1 MTLDTEN
8 FRLDEFMRIKKVSR
22 TALAEQ
28 LGSSQPTISAILSG
42 KRSLSRG
49 MIARIGDLYPDL
61 NTKWLLTGEGDMLK
75 ESAPELTKEDEQQEV
90 PHVPVAALA
99 NPLAEYF
106 GNIVRLQD
114 CDTILSP
121 VPGAELAITISG
133 DSMEPKFH
141 DNTIVF
147 LKRINDAAFIPWGNT
162 LVLDTENGIY
172 IKDVYPIADE
182 PAFIE
187 ARSSNPLYPPMRI
200 PKTSI
205 FGIYRVLSA
214 TKFYTTM

>member
-1 MTLDTEN
+1 MNSVKE
-8 FRLDEFMRIKKVSR
+8 RLIAYLEHIGINKSEFGR
-22 TALAEQ
+22 
-28 LGSSQPTISAILSG
+28 
-42 KRSLSRG
+42 
-49 MIARIGDLYPDL
+49 RIGVSSAFITSMRKSIQPDKIAAIQREFHDL
-61 NTKWLLTGEGDMLK
+61 NTEWLLTGEGDMLK
-75 ESAPELTKEDEQQEV
+75 ESATELTKEDEQQEV

>member
-1 MTLDTEN
+1 MNSVKE
-8 FRLDEFMRIKKVSR
+8 RLIAYLEHIGINKSEFGR
-22 TALAEQ
+22 
-28 LGSSQPTISAILSG
+28 
-42 KRSLSRG
+42 
-49 MIARIGDLYPDL
+49 RIGVSSAFITSMRKSIQPDKIAAIQREFHDL
-61 NTKWLLTGEGDMLK
+61 NTEWLLTGEGDMLK
-75 ESAPELTKEDEQQEV
+75 ESDTELAKDDAQQEV

-172 IKDVYPIADE
+172 IKDVYPIAGE

-200 PKTSI
+200 PKASI

>member
-1 MTLDTEN
+1 
-8 FRLDEFMRIKKVSR
+8 
-22 TALAEQ
+22 
-28 LGSSQPTISAILSG
+28 
-42 KRSLSRG
+42 

>member
-1 MTLDTEN
+1 MNINIDIGEALTQHFN
-8 FRLDEFMRIKKVSR
+8 RLGITQVSIAERLGVSKAYVNSLFTGKRPFGKKQAEIWEQKFGISR
-22 TALAEQ
+22 T
-28 LGSSQPTISAILSG
+28 
-42 KRSLSRG
+42 
-49 MIARIGDLYPDL
+49 
-61 NTKWLLTGEGDMLK
+61 WLLTGEGDMLK